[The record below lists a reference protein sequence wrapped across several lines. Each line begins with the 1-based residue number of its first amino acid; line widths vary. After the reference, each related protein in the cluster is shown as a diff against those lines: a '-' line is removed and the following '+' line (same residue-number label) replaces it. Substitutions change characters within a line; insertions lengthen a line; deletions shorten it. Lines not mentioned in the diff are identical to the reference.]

1 MENKGPH
8 TRVTCSYVKS
18 CDQRKKG
25 RKEVMHTRCV
35 SVSVGDGD
43 GVGVGVSV
51 CARVRVS
58 VCVCVSVCGP

>member
-25 RKEVMHTRCV
+25 EKEVMHTRCV
-35 SVSVGDGD
+35 SVSVCDV
-43 GVGVGVSV
+43 VGVGVSV
-51 CARVRVS
+51 CVRVS
-58 VCVCVSVCGP
+58 VCSP